1 MKTIQFLFIILLMTG
16 TIMPENPKDKKVF
29 PYQYQKV
36 NLDNGFKAIL
46 IPMEG
51 TGLVAYYTVVRTG
64 SRDEWEEGKSG
75 FAHFFEHMM
84 FRGTKRFPGNVYDS
98 IVTSIGADAN
108 AYTSDD
114 LTVYHM
120 NFASED
126 LELVMDIESDRF
138 RNLQY
143 AEAAFQTESG
153 AVYGEYRKNRTSP
166 FSVAYEKLREVA
178 FTKHTYKHTTIGF
191 ESDIKNMPNQFDY
204 SLSFY
209 QRYYRPENVV
219 LVIAGNIDLKKTESM
234 IKKYYSPW
242 KSGYVAPK
250 IDDEPEQNSFRSA
263 EVEYDGKT
271 LPLQMI
277 GYKVDKFDLKNKL
290 NTALYL
296 FGELA
301 FGETSE
307 FYKKLVLDEQK
318 VQRIYAGSS
327 PTRDPY
333 LFTISVMIK
342 DEKDIEYVNAEIK
355 STIEKYK
362 ENLFAEKKLSDLVK
376 GSKYSFLMNLDNP
389 DAVASD
395 LPQYITI
402 TGDIDV
408 IDQFYNAMETIT
420 VQELQDAVKK
430 YLVTDKCTTITL
442 KGKK

>member
-1 MKTIQFLFIILLMTG
+1 MMA
-16 TIMPENPKDKKVF
+16 ENPKDKKVF
-29 PYQYQKV
+29 PYQYHKV

-64 SRDEWEEGKSG
+64 SRDEWEAGKSG

-138 RNLQY
+138 QNLQY
-143 AEAAFQTESG
+143 GKPEFQTEAG
-153 AVYGEYRKNRTSP
+153 AVYGEYRKNVTSP
-166 FSVAYEKLREVA
+166 FMVAYEKLRDVA

-191 ESDIKNMPNQFDY
+191 EADIKDMPNQFDY

-209 QRYYRPENVV
+209 ERYYRPENIVV
-219 LVIAGNIDLKKTESM
+219 VIVGNIDSKNTESM
-234 IKKYYSPW
+234 IKKYYSAW
-242 KSGYVAPK
+242 KSGYTSPK
-250 IDDEPEQNSFRSA
+250 IEKEPEQKTFLSA

-271 LPLQMI
+271 LPMQMI
-277 GYKVDKFDLKNKL
+277 GYKVDEFDLNNKL

-296 FGELA
+296 FGDLA

-318 VQRIYAGSS
+318 IQRIFAGSS

-333 LFTISVMIK
+333 LFTITALIK
-342 DEKDIEYVNAEIK
+342 DEKDIEYVNSEIK
-355 STIEKYK
+355 KTIDQFK
-362 ENLFAEKKLSDLVK
+362 ENLFPVKKLDDLK
-376 GSKYSFLMNLDNP
+376 RGNKYSFLMNLDNP
-389 DAVASD
+389 DAVAGD

-402 TGDIDV
+402 RGDIDV
-408 IDQFYNAMETIT
+408 IDQYYSALEEIT
-420 VQELQDAVKK
+420 VEDVRNAVKK
-430 YLVTDKCTTITL
+430 YLVLERCTTITL